1 MRRRGVGSKV
11 VKMQMRVSP
20 EKLPA
25 VIPSSPS
32 PKRFQIDESQPYAE
46 FPVLVRS
53 RHGHRTRREGRGDTR
68 PYIIP
73 VEGRDF
79 IAFQFQPKW
88 FDGGWRS
95 LNRGGGSSRT
105 WMVVGCRLI
114 ARYQPFFPLLYKNK
128 ISIRYICRISCSKKN
143 SYWQPEK
150 CRIRSLR
157 GLWNALSGMLSTCP
171 LARTWRIQMQIKACE
186 RMREKAKD
194 ESIHEGLS
202 VSSHRAD
209 RESDREEKDLS
220 LFLSCA
226 RRFN

>member
-53 RHGHRTRREGRGDTR
+53 RHGHRTRGGGEEWYAAVYYPRGGTWLYRVPISTEMVWRWLTIIKSGRR
-68 PYIIP
+68 IFPN
-73 VEGRDF
+73 
-79 IAFQFQPKW
+79 
-88 FDGGWRS
+88 FDGC
-95 LNRGGGSSRT
+95 
-105 WMVVGCRLI
+105 CRLI

-220 LFLSCA
+220 LFLSRA